1 MNKGFYI
8 LLLFAAM
15 LTIEACKN
23 NDNVFPTVTYAYVN
37 VVNASADTLN
47 YYLNG
52 TRQNDNSSLF
62 PDGQSFYMPPIPS
75 GKENIQFKKSGTFNV
90 LFSYPMILQNSVNYS
105 LYVTGASA
113 SGAFSTVDY
122 LDTTGTQTGVNFGL
136 RFVNASPA
144 AGTLNV
150 SVDSTT
156 YTNAAFKS
164 SSSFLLYGSGPKVV
178 QVYVGSSSTASVDT
192 TIIFQPGHLY
202 TLFSKGVLNGKGTA
216 AFDVGVATNF

>member
-15 LTIEACKN
+15 LTFEACKN

-62 PDGQSFYMPPIPS
+62 PDGQTYYTPPIPT
-75 GKENIQFKKSGTFNV
+75 GNQNIQFKKAGAFNV
-90 LFSYPMILQNSVNYS
+90 LFSYPIKLDTLDYS
-105 LYVTGASA
+105 LYVTGETAA
-113 SGAFSTVDY
+113 TAFSTVDY
-122 LDTTGTQTGVNFGL
+122 IDTSGTSNGVAFFRM
-136 RFVNASPA
+136 RFVNASPSV
-144 AGTLNV
+144 GTLTV
-150 SVDSTT
+150 LVDSTT
-156 YTNAAFKS
+156 YPASAFKS
-164 SSSFLLYGSGPKVV
+164 SSSFLLYGSGPKEVKIF
-178 QVYVGSSSTASVDT
+178 QAATSSATIDT
-192 TIIFQPGHLY
+192 TIIFQPGHAY
-202 TLFSKGVLNGKGTA
+202 TLYSKGSLTGKGNA